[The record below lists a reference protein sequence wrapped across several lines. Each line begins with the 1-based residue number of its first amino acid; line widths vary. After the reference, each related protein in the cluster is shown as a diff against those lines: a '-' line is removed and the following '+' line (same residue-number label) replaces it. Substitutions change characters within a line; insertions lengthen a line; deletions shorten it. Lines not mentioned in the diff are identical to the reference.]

1 MPLDDLLAPSQL
13 EEVSAIIRRIAAEEI
28 LSRYKRLK
36 DHEIGDKD
44 SGEIV
49 TDADTIG
56 EQRLTDE
63 LTRLLPGS
71 VVVGE
76 ESYAADESILDRL
89 NGDAPVWILD
99 PVDGTRNFSEGRRRF
114 CVIVALVLRGQTVAG
129 WIYNPLE
136 DEMVSARI
144 GQGITSDKTGLE
156 RPAPLPITA
165 MTGSLGQR
173 RRERLAEEA
182 ARGHRDEHTGE
193 LLRYRCIGLEYVD
206 LIKGIIHFAEYGQ
219 LKPWDHAAG
228 LLFIEES
235 GMYAAYTETG
245 ETYWPGPIVRERL
258 VVAPD
263 RDHWEQIKKYLPD

>member
-56 EQRLTDE
+56 ERRLTEE
-63 LTRLLPGS
+63 LTRLLPSS

-76 ESYAADESILDRL
+76 ESYAADESILARL
-89 NGDAPVWILD
+89 DGDAPVWILD
-99 PVDGTRNFSEGRRRF
+99 PVDGTRNFSQGRRRF
-114 CVIVALVLRGQTVAG
+114 CIIVALCLNGQTIAG
-129 WIYNPLE
+129 WIYNPLD
-136 DEMVSARI
+136 DEMVCARI
-144 GQGITSDKTGLE
+144 GQGITSDKVDLT
-156 RPAPLPITA
+156 RPAPPAIPA
-165 MTGSLGQR
+165 MTGSLGKY
-173 RRERLAEEA
+173 RREKVEEEA
-182 ARGHRDEHTGE
+182 SGENREGHSGE

-206 LIKGIIHFAEYGQ
+206 LIKGVIHFAEYGQ

-228 LLFIEES
+228 LLFIEEA
-235 GMYAAYTETG
+235 GMYAAYTKTE
-245 ETYWPGPIVRERL
+245 EAYRPGPIARERL
-258 VVAPD
+258 LVAPD
-263 RDHWEQIKKYLPD
+263 KDHWSRIKDYLPD